1 MNKEDYVGKTFIAFE
16 FPTQRKNDGAVMF
29 SYNEAGMKRF
39 EGKEVEISE
48 YRETFDSFVIKH
60 GHFKWHYPADMVIE
74 QLSNI
79 NEEDILKKLNK
90 LFKQV
95 KNS

>member
-1 MNKEDYVGKTFIAFE
+1 MNKEDYVGRTFIAFE
-16 FPTQRKNDGAVMF
+16 FPAQRESNGKIMF
-29 SYNEAGMKRF
+29 SYNETGMKHIT
-39 EGKEVEISE
+39 GKEVEICE
-48 YRETFDSFVIKH
+48 YYSPCDSFVIKNN
-60 GHFKWHYPADMVIE
+60 GIRWHYPADMVIE

>member
-1 MNKEDYVGKTFIAFE
+1 MNKEDYVGRTFIAFE
-16 FPTQRKNDGAVMF
+16 FPTQRKNDGTMMF
-29 SYNEAGMKRF
+29 SYNETGMKHL
-39 EGKEVEISE
+39 EGKEVKISE
-48 YRETFDSFVIKH
+48 YYSVCDSFVIKH
-60 GHFKWHYPADMVIE
+60 NGIRWHYPADMVIE
-74 QLSNI
+74 QLSNM